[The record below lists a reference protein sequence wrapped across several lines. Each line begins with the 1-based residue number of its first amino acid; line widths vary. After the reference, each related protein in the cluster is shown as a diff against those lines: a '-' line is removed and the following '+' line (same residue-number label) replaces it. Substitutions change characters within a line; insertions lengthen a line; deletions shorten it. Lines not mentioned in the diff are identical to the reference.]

1 MESAKKLFTFSEN
14 AQIVGMDVTTSE
26 FVDFDPEDPYSAMA
40 RCLVYSSLNGSHT
53 RRIEHALKHAKA
65 AGAHGAVWFCHWGC
79 RRTMIAANEGKRRFE
94 EAGIPV
100 LILNGDSVDNTGGGS
115 EQAGTRLDAFME
127 MLNIRNE

>member
-1 MESAKKLFTFSEN
+1 
-14 AQIVGMDVTTSE
+14 
-26 FVDFDPEDPYSAMA
+26 
-40 RCLVYSSLNGSHT
+40 
-53 RRIEHALKHAKA
+53 
-65 AGAHGAVWFCHWGC
+65 
-79 RRTMIAANEGKRRFE
+79 MIAANEGKRRFE